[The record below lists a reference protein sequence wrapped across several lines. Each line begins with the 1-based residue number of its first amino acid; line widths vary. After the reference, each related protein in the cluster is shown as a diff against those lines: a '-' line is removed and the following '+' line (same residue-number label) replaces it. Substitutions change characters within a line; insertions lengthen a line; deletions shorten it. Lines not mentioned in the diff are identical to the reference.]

1 MRILSYNV
9 RGLGNGVKRK
19 EIRDLICNQ
28 KIEICFIQETKMESI
43 DIGVC
48 RGIWGNRKCGWVSR
62 QAIGRS
68 GGIATFWD
76 VEFIQCSSAWHL
88 NGILVVN
95 AVRTSDLADLCLINI
110 YAPCNPRDKKELW
123 GILNMVIDQN
133 RDKLICLAGDFNA
146 VRNEVERV
154 GRSGCTNKRE
164 MEDFDKFI
172 RDSNLIDLPLSGRSY
187 TWYRPDGSCKSRLDH
202 FLLNE
207 EWISCYPVARLKGL
221 PRSISDH
228 CPLILEDGLID
239 WGPKP
244 SRFSNAWLLHPSFKD
259 SLISMWQNLNIG
271 GRGSFIV
278 KEKFKSLK
286 IGLRE
291 WSKNTFGNLDQRI
304 ESNKQELLNL
314 DLLDDTFGLEMD
326 EIDRRRD
333 LMRDIFWD
341 CSLRQNILCQKAKI
355 QWIKQGDVNTH
366 YFHKCIN
373 ARRKAN
379 DLSAVGV
386 NHRGLEAWSGVIQK
400 IKNRLRA
407 WEDRKISFGGRII
420 LLNAVLNSLP
430 TYYLSFYRIPK
441 HTLREIVKLQRDFLW
456 GGGVNGKKIPW
467 VAWNDICK
475 SKVDGGLGVKHLD
488 LFNKSLLG
496 KWAWRIRVEP
506 NSLWVRI
513 LDSKYGACSTFL
525 SSSCVNRKYMSGWW
539 REIFDLFFSTS
550 KCPWFE
556 VSVDD
561 LWTWTLTND
570 GQYTT
575 QSAYQ
580 CQVVQVPATSILS
593 EDTYKVLSRIWNKL
607 TPSKFS
613 GLAWRILRCRLPTR
627 SALKKR
633 NILTDGDDLSCGLC
647 GSYEETVQ
655 HLLIQ
660 ALNVDP

>member
-9 RGLGNGVKRK
+9 R
-19 EIRDLICNQ
+19 
-28 KIEICFIQETKMESI
+28 
-43 DIGVC
+43 
-48 RGIWGNRKCGWVSR
+48 
-62 QAIGRS
+62 
-68 GGIATFWD
+68 
-76 VEFIQCSSAWHL
+76 
-88 NGILVVN
+88 
-95 AVRTSDLADLCLINI
+95 VRTSDLADLCLINI

-133 RDKLICLAGDFNA
+133 MDKLICLAGDFNA

-154 GRSGCTNKRE
+154 GRSGFTNKRE

-187 TWYRPDGSCKSRLDH
+187 TWYRPDDSCKSRLDR

-207 EWISCYPVARLKGL
+207 EWIACYPKAHLKGL

-244 SRFSNAWLLHPSFKD
+244 FRFSNAWLLHPSFKD

-333 LMRDIFWD
+333 LMRGIFWD

-379 DLSAVGV
+379 DLSAV
-386 NHRGLEAWSGVIQK
+386 
-400 IKNRLRA
+400 
-407 WEDRKISFGGRII
+407 
-420 LLNAVLNSLP
+420 
-430 TYYLSFYRIPK
+430 
-441 HTLREIVKLQRDFLW
+441 
-456 GGGVNGKKIPW
+456 
-467 VAWNDICK
+467 
-475 SKVDGGLGVKHLD
+475 
-488 LFNKSLLG
+488 
-496 KWAWRIRVEP
+496 
-506 NSLWVRI
+506 
-513 LDSKYGACSTFL
+513 
-525 SSSCVNRKYMSGWW
+525 
-539 REIFDLFFSTS
+539 
-550 KCPWFE
+550 
-556 VSVDD
+556 SVDD

-593 EDTYKVLSRIWNKL
+593 EDTYKALSRIWNKL

-655 HLLIQ
+655 HLFFECSFSYQVWCRCYAWLMSPMACASDPTSHFLQHSGALGWKRKKHVMECIWSCAVWFLWKARNNKVFEHKEISLERTFEEIRIKAWCLFSTHYNCSFSLIDWC
-660 ALNVDP
+660 NNPRMCCH

>member
-1 MRILSYNV
+1 
-9 RGLGNGVKRK
+9 
-19 EIRDLICNQ
+19 
-28 KIEICFIQETKMESI
+28 
-43 DIGVC
+43 
-48 RGIWGNRKCGWVSR
+48 
-62 QAIGRS
+62 
-68 GGIATFWD
+68 
-76 VEFIQCSSAWHL
+76 
-88 NGILVVN
+88 
-95 AVRTSDLADLCLINI
+95 
-110 YAPCNPRDKKELW
+110 
-123 GILNMVIDQN
+123 MVIDQN

-154 GRSGCTNKRE
+154 GRSGFTNKRE

-202 FLLNE
+202 FFLNK
-207 EWISCYPVARLKGL
+207 EWIACYPTARLKGL

-244 SRFSNAWLLHPSFKD
+244 FRFSNAWLLHPSFKD

-326 EIDRRRD
+326 EIDRRRN

-355 QWIKQGDVNTH
+355 QWIKQGDANTH

-386 NHRGLEAWSGVIQK
+386 NHRGLESWSGVIQK

-430 TYYLSFYRIPK
+430 TYYLSFYRLPK

-488 LFNKSLLG
+488 LFNKSLLS
-496 KWAWRIRVEP
+496 KWAWLIRVEP
-506 NSLWVRI
+506 NSLW
-513 LDSKYGACSTFL
+513 
-525 SSSCVNRKYMSGWW
+525 
-539 REIFDLFFSTS
+539 
-550 KCPWFE
+550 

-593 EDTYKVLSRIWNKL
+593 EDTYKALSRIWNNL

-655 HLLIQ
+655 HLFFECSFSYQ
-660 ALNVDP
+660 VWCHCYA